1 MNLSLC
7 AYGREASSAPVLCR
21 LIPPPPC
28 RRGWAIC
35 RIMSGTFAS
44 PALGRLVGGYGL
56 SVVPALSDPFLGSL
70 SAAVFLR
77 FFLP

>member
-21 LIPPPPC
+21 LV
-28 RRGWAIC
+28 
-35 RIMSGTFAS
+35 
-44 PALGRLVGGYGL
+44 GRYGL
-56 SVVPALSDPFLGSL
+56 SVVPALSDLFWGSL